1 MPSHGTFQV
10 KNLKER
16 GKLRLNQVNEYCN
29 GIHVVINTKWLWA
42 ISQCKLVNIC
52 FINNNASGN
61 YTKSGFWNTFL
72 PLERKCIEEKV
83 IINVDEYV
91 YNE

>member
-1 MPSHGTFQV
+1 MLVF
-10 KNLKER
+10 KNIVTE
-16 GKLRLNQVNEYCN
+16 
-29 GIHVVINTKWLWA
+29 
-42 ISQCKLVNIC
+42 
-52 FINNNASGN
+52 N

-72 PLERKCIEEKV
+72 PLERKYIEEKV